1 LNAPGLQ
8 DEIDAATAREA
19 QARADLSTLQA
30 GGSTAEIAELEG
42 NLHRLHSDRDAA
54 QKNLESLDRL
64 AQKQAATPYE
74 ASQARQAVASLDV
87 QIQSLEARRKAL
99 VGRGDIGAAEARLQE
114 AAANLALAKSH
125 LTRSLV
131 RAPMAGTIYDLP
143 ARVGAYLNSGDL
155 VARLGKLDPVRVK
168 VYVDE
173 PELGRVATGQKVR
186 ITWDGLASREWNGI
200 VASRPSEIVALG
212 SRQVGEVLCTIDNPG
227 RELAP
232 GTNVNAFILTQI
244 VENALT
250 VPKTAIRRDNG
261 AGVFV
266 LQPDKTVKWQPVTI
280 GISDALRVEV
290 QSGLKD
296 GDAVVVSTDQALKTG
311 DPVTATLQ

>member
-1 LNAPGLQ
+1 
-8 DEIDAATAREA
+8 
-19 QARADLSTLQA
+19 
-30 GGSTAEIAELEG
+30 
-42 NLHRLHSDRDAA
+42 
-54 QKNLESLDRL
+54 
-64 AQKQAATPYE
+64 
-74 ASQARQAVASLDV
+74 
-87 QIQSLEARRKAL
+87 
-99 VGRGDIGAAEARLQE
+99 
-114 AAANLALAKSH
+114 
-125 LTRSLV
+125 
-131 RAPMAGTIYDLP
+131 M
-143 ARVGAYLNSGDL
+143 
-155 VARLGKLDPVRVK
+155 
-168 VYVDE
+168 
-173 PELGRVATGQKVR
+173 
-186 ITWDGLASREWNGI
+186 
-200 VASRPSEIVALG
+200 ALG

-266 LQPDKTVKWQPVTI
+266 LQPDNTVKWQPVTI

-296 GDAVVVSTDQALKTG
+296 GDAVVVSTDQALKSG